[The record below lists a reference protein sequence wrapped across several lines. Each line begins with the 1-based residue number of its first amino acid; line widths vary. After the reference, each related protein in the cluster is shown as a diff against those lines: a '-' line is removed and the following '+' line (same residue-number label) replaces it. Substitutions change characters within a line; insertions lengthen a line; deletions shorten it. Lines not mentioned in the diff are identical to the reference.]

1 MSKIGIGL
9 VTYNR
14 EERCKPIF
22 EAIEKFMPKDS
33 FFVVINDGALYE
45 MGPKI
50 NKRELANY
58 VGKTGPVGGNVRWH
72 CNFEQMGVAYS
83 KNRAL
88 RILLQE
94 ECEHIFLIEDDIEI
108 LDGGVFE
115 AYIKAS
121 ETTKLR
127 HFNFQH
133 SNNGG
138 KTHRARYQYPEG
150 VVIDLFRNPEAGFSY
165 FHRSLLNEFG
175 LFDPVYMNAFEHID
189 YEYRL
194 AIAEV
199 APPFWW
205 FPDISNSTDFLKE
218 VVAPIDNS
226 TITDK
231 PNYREN
237 WQKSA
242 AHFVEKHG
250 RFTNTIFDPSPTI
263 VEAALKKIARP

>member
-14 EERCKPIF
+14 EQRCKPIL
-22 EAIEKFMPKDS
+22 EAIERFRPADS
-33 FFVVINDGALYE
+33 TIVVINDGESYT
-45 MGPKI
+45 
-50 NKRELANY
+50 Y
-58 VGKTGPVGGNVRWH
+58 GKQIVARSTTNNVFWH
-72 CNFEQMGVAYS
+72 NNFEQMGVAYS

-88 RILLQE
+88 RILLNG
-94 ECEHIFLIEDDIEI
+94 ECEHIFLIEDDIEV
-108 LDGGVFE
+108 LDGGVWD

-133 SNNGG
+133 SNNGS
-138 KTHRARYQYPEG
+138 KTHRARYEYPEG
-150 VVIDLFRNPEAGFSY
+150 VTLDLFRSPEAGFSY

-175 LFDPVYMNAFEHID
+175 LFDPVYMNAFEHVD

-205 FPDISNSTDFLKE
+205 FPDIFNSVDFLKE
-218 VVAPIDNS
+218 IVQPVDNS

-231 PNYREN
+231 PNYRDN
-237 WQKSA
+237 WNKSA
-242 AHFVEKHG
+242 SHFLEKHG
-250 RFTNTIFDPSPTI
+250 RFTNTIFDPSTTV
-263 VEAALKKIARP
+263 VEATLKKIARP